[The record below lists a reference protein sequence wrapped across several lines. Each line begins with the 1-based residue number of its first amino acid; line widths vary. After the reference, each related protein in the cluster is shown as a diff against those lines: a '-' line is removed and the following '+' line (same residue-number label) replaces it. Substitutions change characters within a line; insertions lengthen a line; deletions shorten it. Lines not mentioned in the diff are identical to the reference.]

1 MNDNKTNILQA
12 KAIAHFKDMLRN
24 ARIVSVN
31 GVDISGLSGL
41 IGNSRIATVISNRA
55 RKSIPERSKQSVLI
69 TEKIDEFRERL
80 AANQVLENQH
90 DLEME
95 LLQKKTASF
104 SRLKTYFVSQYSNKD
119 YFNFY
124 IELPIRKVI
133 EKLTVNPIYTPGLFA
148 IAERRKFPTALEENK
163 KLDAIIRAFRNM
175 PDSPDLEKQ
184 DFENINKSTNALV
197 DAIQIA
203 QSYKETYDTFTSETR
218 CKYKDVIKL
227 LNIRNDLDSYLD
239 KEIMHLRT
247 MGARYRT
254 EKTALSAEISALIH
268 KRSKLDTVDF
278 YLNYIMDIPDTEL
291 TIDNVLDLMQISS
304 YPISDV
310 TEYLYSCLQERG
322 VTGDKDDI
330 KRDIKALYTSGY
342 TWVGIC
348 KEYKC

>member
-1 MNDNKTNILQA
+1 
-12 KAIAHFKDMLRN
+12 
-24 ARIVSVN
+24 
-31 GVDISGLSGL
+31 
-41 IGNSRIATVISNRA
+41 
-55 RKSIPERSKQSVLI
+55 
-69 TEKIDEFRERL
+69 
-80 AANQVLENQH
+80 
-90 DLEME
+90 
-95 LLQKKTASF
+95 
-104 SRLKTYFVSQYSNKD
+104 
-119 YFNFY
+119 
-124 IELPIRKVI
+124 
-133 EKLTVNPIYTPGLFA
+133 
-148 IAERRKFPTALEENK
+148 
-163 KLDAIIRAFRNM
+163 M

-304 YPISDV
+304 YPLPDV